1 MTTPTTLTH
10 DEAREL
16 MLDGIRDGLLPETRA
31 RFNEHLG
38 QCPACREEF
47 EELRAGWE
55 MLGRLP
61 DVHPSRSLRAQ
72 TMSVVSAYAQG
83 MRAGSRSA
91 ALDAFDHLIQ
101 TFWPRRPAFQA
112 AIAVVLLFIGIGV
125 GAQFTRST
133 GDAFEVAQLRGEI
146 QAMSRML
153 AVSFLQQQSAS
164 DRLKGVSMSARLNG
178 SDDEITASL
187 LEALKYDPNVN
198 VRLAALDALAGRV
211 TEGPV
216 RTEMLDWLPRQT
228 SPLVQLAMIDVLAD
242 DRDATTEKAF
252 TTLMNTEKLDP
263 TVKERVRMVVGEL
276 R

>member
-10 DEAREL
+10 DDAREL

-31 RFNEHLG
+31 RFDEHLS

-55 MLGRLP
+55 MLGGLP
-61 DVHPSRSLRAQ
+61 EVHPPRSLRAQ

-83 MRAGSRSA
+83 MRAGSRSS
-91 ALDAFDHLIQ
+91 ALDTVDHLIQ

-112 AIAVVLLFIGIGV
+112 VIAFVLLLIGIGL

-133 GDAFEVAQLRGEI
+133 GDAIEVAQLRGEI

-187 LEALKYDPNVN
+187 LDALKYDPNVN

-211 TEGPV
+211 SEAPM
-216 RTEMLDWLPRQT
+216 RAEMVNWLPRQT
-228 SPLVQLAMIDVLAD
+228 SPLVQLAMIDVLSD
-242 DRDATTEKAF
+242 DRDAATEQAF
-252 TTLMNTEKLDP
+252 AQLMNTEKLDP
-263 TVKERVRMVVGEL
+263 TVKERVRMVVGE
-276 R
+276 RR